1 MSPMDGDHL
10 PREPH
15 DYLASLRPALSP
27 VMLRVQR
34 EAMHEDQ
41 PAVNPDAGNL
51 LRVLV
56 AASGGRRV
64 LEVGTNLGYGALW
77 MAAGLAP
84 DGRLDTI
91 EIDPAL
97 ARRARENLREAG
109 YGDRATVHE
118 GAALD
123 VLPRL
128 ERGAYDLAFLDCVK
142 SEYPAYLD
150 HARRLVRKG
159 GLVVADN
166 LLWHGKAWD
175 NRAQDDD
182 TRGIRAYTTAIRA
195 DARLLSSVVPIGDG
209 LGVSVVMG

>member
-1 MSPMDGDHL
+1 MDGDFL
-10 PREPH
+10 PREVH
-15 DYLASLRPALSP
+15 EYLASLRPALSP

-34 EAMHEDQ
+34 EAVEGGQ

-84 DGRLDTI
+84 GGRLDTI
-91 EIDPAL
+91 EIDPEMV
-97 ARRARENLREAG
+97 RRARGNLREAG

-118 GAALD
+118 GAALS

-128 ERGAYDLAFLDCVK
+128 EAGAYDLVFLDCVK
-142 SEYPAYLD
+142 SEYPAYLE
-150 HARRLVRKG
+150 HARRLVRPG

-166 LLWHGKAWD
+166 LLWHGNAWRTD
-175 NRAQDDD
+175 AQDPD
-182 TRGIRAYTTAIRA
+182 TRGVRAYTTAVRS
-195 DARLLSSVVPIGDG
+195 DARILTSVVPVGDG
-209 LGVSVVMG
+209 LGVSVVLP